1 MTGSERRD
9 QIINQI
15 KKSSIPVSGAQLA
28 KEFDVSR
35 QVIVQDIAL
44 IRAAGHEIISTN
56 RGYLLNTPHSVNRI
70 FKVNHTDEELEDEL
84 CTVVDLGGK
93 VVNVMVNHRVYGHM
107 EAEINITS
115 RRKVMEFVEDIK
127 RGKSSPLKNIT
138 SNYHSSDRGRFRR
151 DTGSDRRGITAE
163 KISGRSGRWIV
174 IRQIFKRCNL
184 DLSFRL

>member
-9 QIINQI
+9 QIIKRIQE
-15 KKSSIPVSGAQLA
+15 SQVPLSGTQLA
-28 KEFDVSR
+28 KEYEVSR

-56 RGYLLNTPHSVNRI
+56 RGYILNASQSASRI
-70 FKVNHTDEELEDEL
+70 FKVHHTDEEVEDEL
-84 CTVVDLGGK
+84 CTIVDLGGK

-127 RGKSSPLKNIT
+127 QGKSSPLKNIT
-138 SNYHSSDRGRFRR
+138 SNYHYHLIEADSEE
-151 DTGSDRRGITAE
+151 T
-163 KISGRSGRWIV
+163 
-174 IRQIFKRCNL
+174 L
-184 DLSFRL
+184 DLIEAALRQKEFLVESAAV

>member
-138 SNYHSSDRGRFRR
+138 SNYHYHLIEADSEETLDVLRQH
-151 DTGSDRRGITAE
+151 AE
-163 KISGRSGRWIV
+163 QL
-174 IRQIFKRCNL
+174 RQQHGP
-184 DLSFRL
+184 